1 MLQCWE
7 IIKTKMTV
15 DRIIEKKTWTR
26 KRILTI
32 TGIVTLIGL
41 LCASWL
47 LTSGKSKLNV
57 DPERITIS
65 EVKKGTFQEFI
76 PVNGVVL
83 PVTTIYLD
91 AIEGGQVE
99 QKFIEDGAF
108 VKKGQAILKP
118 GDSRIPGFDANAE
131 YKEQCCTKY
140 HSAIE
145 SKSGSR

>member
-1 MLQCWE
+1 MLQCRE

-32 TGIVTLIGL
+32 TGIVALVGL

-65 EVKKGTFQEFI
+65 EVKKGPFQEFI

-108 VKKGQAILKP
+108 VKKGQAILKLSNT
-118 GDSRIPGFDANAE
+118 DLN
-131 YKEQCCTKY
+131 
-140 HSAIE
+140 
-145 SKSGSR
+145 